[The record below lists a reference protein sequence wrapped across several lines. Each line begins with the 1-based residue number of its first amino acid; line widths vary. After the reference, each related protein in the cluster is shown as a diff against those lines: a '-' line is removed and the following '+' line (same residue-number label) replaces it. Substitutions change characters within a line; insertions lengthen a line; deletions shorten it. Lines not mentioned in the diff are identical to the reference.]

1 MDEDYEPTDK
11 GRRRSP
17 SSQRARHEDSRGL
30 QPRPG
35 SSCRRRRRGCLWKGR
50 ALRGARPAC
59 RPGRARGAQRPQLHV
74 RVFTFPSM
82 CDTSLRCCLDT
93 SSTGTPST
101 PTLSP
106 NKIKTPG
113 CRGQPEGNGPPRA
126 TQHRPQGEPAPDLGS
141 SAFSVGLSVLPGRA
155 WHGPGARP
163 GPLPAAFR
171 CHCHDLGKYTQGE
184 EPCSTS
190 SQDG

>member
-1 MDEDYEPTDK
+1 MITKFAEST
-11 GRRRSP
+11 
-17 SSQRARHEDSRGL
+17 SRGL
-30 QPRPG
+30 A
-35 SSCRRRRRGCLWKGR
+35 R
-50 ALRGARPAC
+50 APAPARLELQTPQTRLPLEGARAARGTASLPTGT
-59 RPGRARGAQRPQLHV
+59 RPGAQRPQLHV

-113 CRGQPEGNGPPRA
+113 CCGQPEGNGPPRA

-155 WHGPGARP
+155 WHGPGARLGHCLLP
-163 GPLPAAFR
+163 SDATATISANILKVRSPAAR
-171 CHCHDLGKYTQGE
+171 QARTAN
-184 EPCSTS
+184 
-190 SQDG
+190 